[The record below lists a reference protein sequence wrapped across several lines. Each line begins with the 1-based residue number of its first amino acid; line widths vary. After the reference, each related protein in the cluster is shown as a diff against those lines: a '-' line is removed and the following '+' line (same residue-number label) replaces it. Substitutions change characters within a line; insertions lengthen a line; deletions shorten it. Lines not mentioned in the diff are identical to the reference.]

1 MDETLVKYLW
11 GHEQFEEG
19 SVVCPWC
26 GHIEEYFGFEQ
37 GTYDDWECEKCGKTF
52 TVEAYPVMKFTSFRN
67 EDDMPEGWTPE
78 EK

>member
-1 MDETLVKYLW
+1 MDESLVKFLW
-11 GHEQFEEG
+11 CNEQFEED

-26 GHIEEYFGFEQ
+26 GHTEEYFGDEH
-37 GTYDDWECEKCGKTF
+37 GTYNDWECEQCGKTF

-67 EDDMPEGWTPE
+67 EEDMPEGWTPE